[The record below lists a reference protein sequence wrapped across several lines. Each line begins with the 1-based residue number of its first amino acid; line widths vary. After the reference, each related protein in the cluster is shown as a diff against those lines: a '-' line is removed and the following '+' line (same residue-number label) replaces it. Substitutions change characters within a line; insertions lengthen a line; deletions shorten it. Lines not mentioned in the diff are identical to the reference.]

1 MLVIEFLVDGF
12 FSFSTMLCHCL
23 LTSVASDEKLAVDLI
38 ENLLYKISHFPL
50 AVFKILS
57 FFGFDSLIIMYL
69 FEFTLL
75 SVH

>member
-12 FSFSTMLCHCL
+12 FSFSPMLCHCL
-23 LTSVASDEKLAVDLI
+23 LTSLVSDEKLAVDLI
-38 ENLLYKISHFPL
+38 ENLLYKIGHFSL

-75 SVH
+75 SAH